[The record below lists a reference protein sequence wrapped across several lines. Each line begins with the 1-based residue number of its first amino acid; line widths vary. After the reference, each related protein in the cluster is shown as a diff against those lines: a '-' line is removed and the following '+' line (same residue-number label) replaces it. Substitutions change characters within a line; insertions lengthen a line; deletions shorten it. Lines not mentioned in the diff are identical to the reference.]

1 MKFLP
6 FLILL
11 GALLPACDPP
21 EADDDT
27 DEAVEVRA
35 VEVIGAKVESPW
47 FAGKLI
53 FECFEFADS
62 AQVYLQRDE
71 LVAGYRQGFTLVIE
85 SADWKPKVDCAWL
98 AIEEAAQ

>member
-6 FLILL
+6 FCILL
-11 GALLPACDPP
+11 MGAMLPACDAP
-21 EADDDT
+21 EADDA
-27 DEAVEVRA
+27 DEAAEARA

-53 FECFEFADS
+53 FECFEFAD
-62 AQVYLQRDE
+62 ATQVYLQRDE
-71 LVAGYRQGFTLVIE
+71 LVAGYKQGFTLVIE
-85 SADWKPKVDCAWL
+85 SADWKPKIDCAWL